1 LVFAMIDDVADD
13 AAALAA
19 AAVAAGVAHCAGGRE
34 RRSVGPARRDA
45 PAMMEPGCSFFG
57 GA

>member
-1 LVFAMIDDVADD
+1 MIDDVADD